1 MAVISRYTY
10 EIEIS
15 YVNSGNQKEYEIQ
28 AQSIEYLLVMH
39 DYENALTPTLCF
51 KIKLDSAYYNVM
63 KADQDRGKIIL
74 NIKSKKPTATSSI
87 LKSYIN
93 DQFDYIM
100 TDSPNTTE
108 KIENTAPAGE
118 TYHTTIIGLIKK
130 DNLQMNQKQFN
141 GIFTNTTMMSLIQNG
156 TQHMKILV
164 EPLINNTQIENITVP
179 PVDSVMK
186 YLAYLNSKYNFYND
200 QYMFFI
206 DIDKTY
212 LKSNSGKY
220 IDPKDNEHP
229 YIAIDIRKLTD
240 VDVNLAG
247 MVTDD
252 DQEAY
257 IIYVD
262 ASDAE
267 IHPDRVTPETAS
279 KIITTSADGKQE
291 TVQIDTSAVVNT
303 EPQLNAVTYVKS
315 DDPNSAQYIA
325 NVLQNNA
332 VTIVVNK
339 TEIDVSVFTPNKEYL
354 LSNYQDNNQYTG
366 RYYLAWKKELFLKA
380 GANFN
385 CATNMGLRMVVH
397 Y

>member
-1 MAVISRYTY
+1 M
-10 EIEIS
+10 
-15 YVNSGNQKEYEIQ
+15 
-28 AQSIEYLLVMH
+28 
-39 DYENALTPTLCF
+39 
-51 KIKLDSAYYNVM
+51 
-63 KADQDRGKIIL
+63 
-74 NIKSKKPTATSSI
+74 NIHTS
-87 LKSYIN
+87 
-93 DQFDYIM
+93 
-100 TDSPNTTE
+100 
-108 KIENTAPAGE
+108 
-118 TYHTTIIGLIKK
+118 
-130 DNLQMNQKQFN
+130 
-141 GIFTNTTMMSLIQNG
+141 
-156 TQHMKILV
+156 
-164 EPLINNTQIENITVP
+164 PLIFV
-179 PVDSVMK
+179 
-186 YLAYLNSKYNFYND
+186 
-200 QYMFFI
+200 
-206 DIDKTY
+206 
-212 LKSNSGKY
+212 
-220 IDPKDNEHP
+220 
-229 YIAIDIRKLTD
+229 KLTD

-252 DQEAY
+252 DQETY

-366 RYYLAWKKELFLKA
+366 RYYLAWKK
-380 GANFN
+380 N
-385 CATNMGLRMVVH
+385 CF
-397 Y
+397 